1 MVKCIIVNPERL
13 PYLKKELM
21 KFLIEGTENNKREE
35 LIKERMIKNET
46 L

>member
-1 MVKCIIVNPERL
+1 MVKYIIVNPERL

-21 KFLIEGTENNKREE
+21 KFLIEGTEKHRQEK